1 MTPEEILEKYFS
13 KSARISIEEYKEGA
27 INLTYHVTVEE
38 SGSERYYKLQKM
50 NSIFDVSLMKDID
63 FITKRLA
70 SKKILTQEVVKT
82 IEGKMFV
89 KDSASWWRML
99 TYLPG
104 KTFDAMPSPEHARE
118 AGRLV
123 GAFHTALIDCDYQF
137 KFKLPHYHDVPHD
150 MEKLRDALATGSNT
164 PKYAKLKELAE
175 SILFHYEKLPQSI
188 ALPKRIVHDDL
199 KITNILFADDGKA
212 VALVDIDTFTYGA
225 LAVELGDALRSWS
238 MPGGEDG
245 ENTHFDINLYN
256 KALEGY
262 YSAAKF
268 LSEKE
273 KNSIPYG
280 VKLMALDLAARFAT
294 DALNESYFKLDF
306 SKYKN
311 LFEQNKKRAE
321 NQLAFFK
328 EFSKSF

>member
-1 MTPEEILEKYFS
+1 MADKIEYVIQNEAQEKASAIEKFAAESERGIFVDNKGSNLDGVYKALPEVETYLISRVPNDEIFKGNNH
-13 KSARISIEEYKEGA
+13 KVYKEYVEA
-27 INLTYHVTVEE
+27 RRKKESQALSVHRRCHTLEE

-245 ENTHFDINLYN
+245 ENTHFHINLYRS
-256 KALEGY
+256 A
-262 YSAAKF
+262 YS
-268 LSEKE
+268 L
-273 KNSIPYG
+273 
-280 VKLMALDLAARFAT
+280 
-294 DALNESYFKLDF
+294 
-306 SKYKN
+306 
-311 LFEQNKKRAE
+311 
-321 NQLAFFK
+321 
-328 EFSKSF
+328 